1 MKENPLWLLPFYM
14 AVATSCC
21 YEKGR
26 KTMRTAIV
34 SCLLKLY
41 KHFQKKKSTSE
52 KKLIQNYS
60 NQIEIQ
66 ILTTYHLEKC
76 KGLIIEK

>member
-1 MKENPLWLLPFYM
+1 M

-26 KTMRTAIV
+26 KTMRTAIA
-34 SCLLKLY
+34 SYLLKLY
-41 KHFQKKKSTSE
+41 KHFFKKTNVW

-66 ILTTYHLEKC
+66 TLTTYQSEKC